1 MAERLSSVIVNIDET
16 RKTKLLIC
24 RRSILLL
31 ILGCTPSNNEAL
43 KYVLNSDLLF
53 TLKSWLLDILKKQ
66 VGGVDLLLHLLDNM
80 CMLPVSKEMVT
91 SSKLGRQVN
100 QITNNDMYKNMDD
113 NNKKSIKQ
121 RVDKVKNAWKA
132 SAKLLQVSRS
142 TNICL

>member
-100 QITNNDMYKNMDD
+100 QITNNDMCKNMDD

-121 RVDKVKNAWKA
+121 RVDKVKSAWKA

>member
-1 MAERLSSVIVNIDET
+1 MAEGLSSVIVNIDET

>member
-1 MAERLSSVIVNIDET
+1 MAEGLSSVIVNIDET

-53 TLKSWLLDILKKQ
+53 TLKSWLLDILKKE

-100 QITNNDMYKNMDD
+100 QITNNDMCKNMDD

>member
-121 RVDKVKNAWKA
+121 RVDKVKSAWKA